1 MKIKYFILIAV
12 VTILVVLGT
21 LILFQIGVF
30 NLIKL

>member
-12 VTILVVLGT
+12 VTILVVLGM

-30 NLIKL
+30 NSIKL